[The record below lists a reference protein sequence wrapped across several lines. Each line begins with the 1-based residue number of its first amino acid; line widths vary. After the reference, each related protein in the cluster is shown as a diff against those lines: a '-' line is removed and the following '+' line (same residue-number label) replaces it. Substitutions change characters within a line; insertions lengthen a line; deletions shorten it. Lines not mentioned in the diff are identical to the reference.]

1 MNIYQSN
8 TFRKDLS
15 WLLLDKFHQNSKSF
29 IDWPILDP
37 LLFNIYMNDVFFS
50 TELTDECNYLDDTAG
65 CTYDSDINF
74 LVYRL
79 GRYSLVAIEWF
90 DSSYTV
96 EIDWSE
102 SSYIV
107 AIDWFESSYIVAI

>member
-1 MNIYQSN
+1 MS
-8 TFRKDLS
+8 
-15 WLLLDKFHQNSKSF
+15 
-29 IDWPILDP
+29 
-37 LLFNIYMNDVFFS
+37 DVFFS

-96 EIDWSE
+96 GID
-102 SSYIV
+102 
-107 AIDWFESSYIVAI
+107 